1 MDNSDRASAVDEFD
15 ITKDFNAT
23 IIFASGIEIARLELT
38 DEVLRYSVCDT
49 IESLNGEPLE
59 HACITFYR
67 HVTGK
72 LYESDGSNKPRK
84 IG

>member
-1 MDNSDRASAVDEFD
+1 M
-15 ITKDFNAT
+15 
-23 IIFASGIEIARLELT
+23 ELT

-67 HVTGK
+67 HVTVK
-72 LYESDGSNKPRK
+72 LYESDGEQ
-84 IG
+84 